1 MTRFSNASALRPF
14 ALFLAVLIVCLA
26 AIFPSAALAS
36 SPEVIASAPDDG
48 AANVPCDGRMWLQ
61 FENNVAAVSGNEK
74 LIALETADG
83 HEVPP
88 EHFTASLPDTEV
100 EFGFRQ
106 YVWVDV
112 KGLEPGADYVIHVKP
127 GVAAKNGAVSDSE
140 TRISFT
146 TAATGQDAV
155 ALADPKQV
163 EGGSGNGDGTG
174 GGKANG
180 DGSAQGDSNDSKA
193 ADAASSGDVASAG
206 ASNGSRTS
214 ENASAA
220 SADAARSGDTE
231 VVYVDANGKPLSN
244 EEEEREP
251 IPAGELVLFALCAL
265 AVVAGLVLAVRRS
278 HANVIEGNRGRKEH

>member
-1 MTRFSNASALRPF
+1 MTRFSSTSLKRAGFLLF
-14 ALFLAVLIVCLA
+14 AGLVVCFTMF
-26 AIFPSAALAS
+26 FPGAALAS
-36 SPEVIASAPDDG
+36 PPEVVASSPSDG
-48 AANVPCDGRMWLQ
+48 AQAVPCKGRMWLQ

-127 GVAAKNGAVSDSE
+127 GVTAKNGAVNDSD

-146 TAATGQDAV
+146 TAAAGQDAV
-155 ALADPKQV
+155 ALADPKQI

-174 GGKANG
+174 GGKAAG
-180 DGSAQGDSNDSKA
+180 DGGDQGGNNDSKA
-193 ADAASSGDVASAG
+193 ADAASSSGAASAS
-206 ASNGSRTS
+206 ASNGSRTGAD
-214 ENASAA
+214 ASPS
-220 SADAARSGDTE
+220 SADAARSGDVE
-231 VVYVDANGKPLSN
+231 VVYVDANGKLLSN

-265 AVVAGLVLAVRRS
+265 AVVAGLLLAVRKS
-278 HANVIEGNRGRKEH
+278 HANVIESNRDRKER